1 MNLAAASFLGGAKSR
16 LLPASIP
23 FRFFASAVAA
33 HVLLWVALFVAAA
46 DVPGFTG
53 GLGVPLAALH
63 FLTLGMLAMTAI
75 GAAFQLL
82 PVATKQPM
90 GSQRLMRLTSWL
102 FIPGVLVL
110 AIAMAAQAILPLA
123 VGALLTT
130 AGLLLFAGLV
140 AHNLWRVKGMAL
152 VVTHGRAALAALV
165 LVAGFGFVLAADYH
179 HAWGIDHGR
188 MALAHFQLG
197 AFGFMGLLA
206 LGFSYVLV
214 PMFALSP
221 TPSARLGYGALAAA
235 LGGLGLGVA
244 GALAALP
251 ALLLAAA
258 LAGLVAAG
266 LHFQA
271 LRGSLKRRMRS
282 RLGLSFVLVRA
293 AWACLPASLVLG
305 AALAAGA
312 EVPNGATL
320 FGFLVLFGWL
330 LTFVL
335 GILQRI
341 MPFLGSMHATR
352 PGGKP
357 PLVSQLTLERP
368 LQLHAGA
375 HGVALAC
382 LALGIVF
389 GETALIQVGAVA
401 GTTGALAFAWFA
413 LGVVRRMGGLASQA
427 R

>member
-1 MNLAAASFLGGAKSR
+1 MSLAAASFLGGARSR

-23 FRFFASAVAA
+23 FRFFAAAVAA
-33 HVLLWVALFVAAA
+33 HVLLWITLFVGAA

-63 FLTLGMLAMTAI
+63 FLTLGMLAMTAM

-90 GSQRLMRLTSWL
+90 GSQRLMRLVSWL

-110 AIAMAAQAILPLA
+110 ALAMAARAILPLA
-123 VGALLTT
+123 FGALLVS

-140 AHNLWRVKGMAL
+140 AHNLWRVRGMAL
-152 VVTHGRAALAALV
+152 VVAHGRAALGALV
-165 LVAGFGFVLAADYH
+165 LVAALGFVLAADYH
-179 HAWGIDHGR
+179 HFWGIDHGR
-188 MALAHFQLG
+188 LAFVHFQLG

-221 TPSARLGYGALAAA
+221 TPSPRLGYAGLAAA
-235 LGGLGLGVA
+235 LAALGLGVA
-244 GALAALP
+244 GALLALP
-251 ALLLAAA
+251 VLLLAAA
-258 LAGLVAAG
+258 LVGLAAAA
-266 LHFQA
+266 LHLAA
-271 LRGSLKRRMRS
+271 LRGSLKRRMRK

-293 AWACLPASLVLG
+293 AWASLAASLVLG
-305 AALAAGA
+305 AALALGTP
-312 EVPNGATL
+312 VPNGLTL

-357 PLVSQLTLERP
+357 PLVSELTLERP
-368 LQLHAGA
+368 LRLHAGA
-375 HGVALAC
+375 HGLALAAV
-382 LALGIVF
+382 ALGIVLA
-389 GETALIQVGAVA
+389 EPALVQVGAVV
-401 GTTGALAFAWFA
+401 GTAGALAFSWFA
-413 LGVVRRMGGLASQA
+413 LGVVRRMGGIGGAA

>member
-1 MNLAAASFLGGAKSR
+1 MSLAAASFLGGAKSR

-23 FRFFASAVAA
+23 FRFFAAAVAA
-33 HVLLWVALFVAAA
+33 HVLLWVTLFAGAA
-46 DVPGFTG
+46 DAPGFIG
-53 GLGVPLAALH
+53 GLGVPLAAVH

-90 GSQRLMRLTSWL
+90 VSQRAMRITSWL

-110 AIAMAAQAILPLA
+110 ALSMATRAIYPLA
-123 VGALLTT
+123 FGALL
-130 AGLLLFAGLV
+130 AALGLLLFAGLV
-140 AHNLWRVKGMAL
+140 AHNLWRVKGMG
-152 VVTHGRAALAALV
+152 VVVAHGRAALVALV
-165 LVAGFGFVLAADYH
+165 LVAVIGFMLAADYH
-179 HAWGIDHGR
+179 YGWGIDHGR
-188 MALAHFQLG
+188 VALAHFLLG

-221 TPSARLGYGALAAA
+221 TPSASLGYSALGAA
-235 LGGLGLGVA
+235 LGGLVLGVT
-244 GALAALP
+244 GALAASTP
-251 ALLLAAA
+251 LLVAAS
-258 LAGLVAAG
+258 LAGLLAAG
-266 LHFQA
+266 LHVET
-271 LRGSLKRRMRS
+271 LRRSLERRMRK
-282 RLGLSFVLVRA
+282 RLGLSFVLVRG
-293 AWACLPASLVLG
+293 AWAFLPASLILG
-305 AALAAGA
+305 AALAAG
-312 EVPNGATL
+312 VPIPNGATL

-368 LQLHAGA
+368 LRLHAAA
-375 HGVALAC
+375 HGLALAC
-382 LALGIVF
+382 LAAGIVL
-389 GETALIQVGAVA
+389 GTPALIRLGAVV
-401 GTTGALAFAWFA
+401 GTAGALAFAWFA
-413 LGVVRRMGGLASQA
+413 LGVVRRMGGAPA
-427 R
+427 A